1 LKELSIYI
9 HWPFCKKKCPYCDF
23 NSHVRNKIDSVKWLQ
38 SYLSEIDYFK
48 DLISDRKIT
57 SIFFG
62 GGTPSLMPPYI
73 VEKIIDK
80 LYSISKLN
88 NVEISLE
95 ANPTSSENQKFKDFK
110 AAGINRLSIGIQSLN
125 QNDLEFL
132 GREHSVSEAIETITI
147 ASSVFDNYSLDLIY
161 SRPKQTA
168 QEWVQELTKILEY
181 SKDHISL
188 YQLTIEKG
196 TDFYSQYQK
205 GKFIMPDQELSA
217 DIYEITNEILANNG
231 LMRYEISNYAKAK
244 KECKH
249 NINYWKY
256 NEYLGIGPGAHS
268 RIKLNHNDVSAIMMI
283 HNPEKW
289 QDHVQKKQNGIQYKK
304 TLSITEIATEYILMG
319 LRLEKGI
326 KFNDFK
332 TKFVYDLND
341 FINQEKL
348 DLYMKNKL
356 LTYNNKNLTLTN
368 RGKMLL
374 NHISMELIKI

>member
-1 LKELSIYI
+1 MKELSIYI